1 MKETKC
7 VARKICFGCTI
18 PLKLWLNSLG
28 LEGFQDAETW
38 QRLALNIVC
47 TGLVPEQESKVQ
59 EAGEAAAEG
68 SLLPCLCHPW
78 CLQSW

>member
-1 MKETKC
+1 M
-7 VARKICFGCTI
+7 
-18 PLKLWLNSLG
+18 LKLGKDVS
-28 LEGFQDAETW
+28 TW
-38 QRLALNIVC
+38 ALNIVC